1 MVLQDIAISK
11 MCFAPF
17 SPTLFFCCLHEVFWI
32 GSSHLSAYCI
42 THKVPMQWCRIFAK
56 NLIDSGAGMWRKVC
70 LAQKVY
76 VVFIHRATVTVLGL
90 FV

>member
-1 MVLQDIAISK
+1 
-11 MCFAPF
+11 
-17 SPTLFFCCLHEVFWI
+17 
-32 GSSHLSAYCI
+32 
-42 THKVPMQWCRIFAK
+42 MQWCRIFAK

-70 LAQKVY
+70 LAQKAY

>member
-1 MVLQDIAISK
+1 

-32 GSSHLSAYCI
+32 GSSHLNTASAYCI

-70 LAQKVY
+70 LAQKAY